1 MSNQSDKA
9 QHLESVGK
17 ILDGLA
23 DKARINRDPL
33 EFMTEPKKKF
43 NNQNAENK

>member
-9 QHLESVGK
+9 QHIESVGK

-23 DKARINRDPL
+23 DKARKNRDPL
-33 EFMTEPKKKF
+33 EFMAELSKKF
-43 NNQNAENK
+43 NKSKRGE